1 MLSLLT
7 MYPFS
12 SQLGIYK
19 SLPGKFIGD
28 SVGSRYTFPI
38 NTLRSYL
45 ESCWVVPYWVRRGW
59 MPR

>member
-1 MLSLLT
+1 MISLLT
-7 MYPFS
+7 MYLFS
-12 SQLGIYK
+12 TQLGIWK
-19 SLPGKFIGD
+19 SLPGKFIED

-45 ESCWVVPYWVRRGW
+45 ESGWVVLHWVRRGW